1 MLDRGVWSNREFLK
15 MWLAGSV
22 SAIGSQVTT
31 LALPLVA
38 VLLLNAGP
46 AETGLLTAASLAP
59 NLLLGLF
66 AGVWV
71 DRLPPRMIRITANAL
86 NAVVIA
92 FVPLA
97 GFIGLLQLE
106 TLYVTSFVA
115 GTLTMFARL
124 AQSAL
129 LPRVVSRRQLL
140 DANGAVLGSFAF
152 AQIVGPS
159 LAGVLMQVVS
169 PTAVLLVDA
178 ASFVFSAA
186 CYVVLREPP
195 PAPSSTPRA
204 GMLNE
209 IGEGLAW
216 LRGNEVLLRLTVT
229 IGLANVA
236 WFAVQAVMV
245 PFATLTLGLSPAL
258 LGFALGVTGPFSLL
272 GAVLAAR
279 IARQFG
285 LGPTLV
291 ASLSGELLSR
301 IVLILASG
309 PPLAAASVVG
319 LSQAIFGFIAPLWD
333 VNSSSLRQAI
343 TPERLLGRVSAA
355 TTFVGLGA
363 APLGA
368 VLGGYIGDLAGPRA
382 ALVAATAVTAVS
394 VGLLLVPSVLRLRAP
409 SSDA

>member
-15 MWLAGSV
+15 MWLGGSV

>member
-15 MWLAGSV
+15 MWLGGSV

-71 DRLPPRMIRITANAL
+71 DRLPPRLIRITANAL

-97 GFIGLLQLE
+97 GVIGFLHLE

-129 LPRVVSRRQLL
+129 LPRVVTRRQLL

-178 ASFVFSAA
+178 ASFVFSAG

-195 PAPSSTPRA
+195 PSGQAPPRR
-204 GMLNE
+204 GVLNE

-216 LRGNEVLLRLTVT
+216 LRGNDVLLRLTVT

-245 PFATLTLGLSPAL
+245 PFATLTLDLSPAL
-258 LGFALGVTGPFSLL
+258 LGFAVGVTGPFSLL

-301 IVLILASG
+301 VVLILASG

-343 TPERLLGRVSAA
+343 TPERLLGRVSSA

-382 ALVAATAVTAVS
+382 ALVAGTAVTAVS